1 MSGVKE
7 LSGLH
12 GPSFITSDIH
22 FSSWAGYIPCLQ
34 LFLAGISQLCLLQNL
49 RVLTVTQVSFSHFT
63 QGPLTAASPLWAV
76 TQGFP
81 PVTCYLASVA
91 LRNHRTRIHGPFTL
105 PSLTTLNPTPRVNIA
120 KVPLP
125 AWDEPSLS

>member
-63 QGPLTAASPLWAV
+63 QGPLTAASPFWAV

-81 PVTCYLASVA
+81 PSLATWPQWLSETTEQESTA
-91 LRNHRTRIHGPFTL
+91 
-105 PSLTTLNPTPRVNIA
+105 PSLFR
-120 KVPLP
+120 
-125 AWDEPSLS
+125 LSRL